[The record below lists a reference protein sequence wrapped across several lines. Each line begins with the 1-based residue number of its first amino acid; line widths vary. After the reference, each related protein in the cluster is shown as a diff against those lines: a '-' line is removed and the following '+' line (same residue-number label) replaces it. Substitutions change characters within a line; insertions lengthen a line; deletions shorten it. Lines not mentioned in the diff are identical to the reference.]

1 MTGTSVLDLAQIA
14 ALEERRQA
22 QMLAAVAPLVRPF
35 AGGVMG
41 FHEPGSWQNQACG
54 VGLDGPVSDD
64 DIDAMVEFYVSR
76 GVEPRVELS
85 PFADASLIAGLAA
98 RKFVV
103 REFEHVLARE
113 LPAGEDLEAL
123 LPFGRPAG
131 IELTLVDKSDADA
144 LDRAAQ
150 ATLRG
155 FFPDGELPKPMFD
168 ACRMT
173 LAFDSTLTYFAHV
186 DGVLAAAGSL
196 SRATKVASLMGV
208 STLPEFRRRG
218 IQQVLIAARLALAR
232 EHGCVLVTI
241 GSRPGLSTERNA
253 IRMGFRV
260 AYTKVIVVQ
269 PGEGLATSV

>member
-1 MTGTSVLDLAQIA
+1 MLESAAIA

-22 QMLAAVAPLVRPF
+22 EMLASVAPLVRPF

-41 FHEPGSWQNQACG
+41 FHEIGSWQNQACG
-54 VGLDGPVSDD
+54 VGLAGPVTDE

-98 RKFVV
+98 RRFVV

-113 LPAGEDLEAL
+113 LPAGEDLDAI
-123 LPFGRPAG
+123 LPFARPAG
-131 IELTLVDKSDADA
+131 LELTRVDKTDADA
-144 LDRAAQ
+144 IERAVL

-155 FFPDGELPKPMFD
+155 FFQDEIPKAMAD
-168 ACRMT
+168 ACRTALLLPSAMT
-173 LAFDSTLTYFAHV
+173 WFAHI

-196 SRATKVASLMGV
+196 SRGAQVSSLMGV
-208 STLPEFRRRG
+208 STLPEFRGRG
-218 IQQVLIAARLALAR
+218 IQQVLIAARLAAAR
-232 EHGCVLVTI
+232 EGGCVLVTI
-241 GSRPGLSTERNA
+241 GSRPGMPTERNA
-253 IRMGFRV
+253 TRLGFRV
-260 AYTKVIVVQ
+260 AYTKVIVAQ

>member
-1 MTGTSVLDLAQIA
+1 
-14 ALEERRQA
+14 
-22 QMLAAVAPLVRPF
+22 MLAAVAPLVRPF

-54 VGLDGPVSDD
+54 VGLDGSVTNEE
-64 DIDAMVEFYVSR
+64 IAAMVEFYVSR

-85 PFADASLIAGLAA
+85 PFADQTLIAGLAA

-113 LPAGEDLEAL
+113 LPADEDLDAI
-123 LPFGRPAG
+123 LPFARPAG
-131 IELTLVDKSDADA
+131 LELSVVDKSDAAA
-144 LDRAAQ
+144 LDRAAE

-155 FFPDGELPKPMFD
+155 FYPDGEIPKSMFD
-168 ACRMT
+168 ACRTT
-173 LAFDSTLTYFAHV
+173 LALESTLTFFAHV

-196 SRATKVASLMGV
+196 SRSPRVASLMGV
-208 STLPEFRRRG
+208 STAPEFRRRG
-218 IQQVLIAARLALAR
+218 IQQALIAARLAAAR

-253 IRMGFRV
+253 IRLGFRV
-260 AYTKVIVVQ
+260 AYTKVIVVR